1 MFADANAGLQ
11 PDDPAYLDTTPGG
24 FFYDIVNTAVLE
36 IDRLWDAAG
45 AEMIAA
51 AFPAYAWG
59 TYLDEHA
66 LTVGL
71 TRKPAVRA
79 VGEVTFTGV
88 EGTLIATGTEVGA
101 EQTEPDSPPVT
112 FLTTEQATIPAGLSV
127 DVPVAASEAG
137 TDGNVASGSI
147 TTVLSPLEGI
157 AGITNA
163 QPTRSGAE
171 IEPDEAL
178 RNRVL
183 LAYGGAQGSGT
194 ISDYQA
200 WALAYPGVGYVG
212 VEPIWNGPGTV
223 RVTVTDALNRPV
235 ATQTVEGLQELLDPV
250 AGEGRGLAPVGA
262 TVTVATPTVE
272 VVDVAA
278 SVTTLPGYTLDG
290 TGGTI
295 AVRADLEDAIR
306 SYMDRLPPGDD
317 VVYKHVL
324 ARFFEVAG
332 VVDVPTLTL
341 DGGTTNVAIGATQ
354 VAQTGTVNLTT

>member
-1 MFADANAGLQ
+1 MFADANAGLS

-24 FFYDIVNTAVLE
+24 FLHDIVNTAVLE

-71 TRKPAVRA
+71 VRKAAVRA
-79 VGEVTFTGV
+79 VGFVTFTGV

-101 EQTEPDSPPVT
+101 EQTEPDTPPVT
-112 FLTTEQATIPAGLSV
+112 FLTTQAATIPAGLSV
-127 DVPVAASEAG
+127 DVPVAASEPG
-137 TDGNVASGSI
+137 TDGNVASGTI

-163 QPTRSGAE
+163 QATLSGAE
-171 IEPDEAL
+171 IESDEAL

-194 ISDYQA
+194 VADYQA
-200 WALAYPGVGYVG
+200 WALAYPGVGFVG

-223 RVTVTDALNRPV
+223 RVTVTDANNRPV
-235 ATQTVEGLQELLDPV
+235 AQETVDGLQELLDPV
-250 AGEGRGLAPVGA
+250 PGEGRGLAPIGAVVTVGTATSQAVAVAA
-262 TVTVATPTVE
+262 TVT
-272 VVDVAA
+272 
-278 SVTTLPGYTLDG
+278 LRPGYTLDG
-290 TGGTI
+290 AGGTI

-306 SYMDRLPPGDD
+306 SYVDKLPPGED

-332 VVDVPTLTL
+332 VIDVPTLTL
-341 DGGTTNVAIGATQ
+341 DGGTANVPIDALE
-354 VAQTGTVNLTT
+354 VAQTGLVTLS